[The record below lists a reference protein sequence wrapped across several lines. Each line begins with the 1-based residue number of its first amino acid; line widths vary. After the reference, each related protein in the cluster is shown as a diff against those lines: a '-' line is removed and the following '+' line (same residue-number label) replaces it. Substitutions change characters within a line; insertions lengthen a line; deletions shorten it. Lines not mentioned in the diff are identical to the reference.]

1 MGILVIPNIVGF
13 ALYSPPLDGIGN
25 SARGVQFA
33 EELVKLYEFHAFD
46 GIGGSISGKK
56 NPKTSFVEIL
66 NAASTGDKVTLERLF
81 LSGVDMNTSDY
92 DYRTALHLAVCEN
105 HVGCIKYL
113 IETCKVDLNPS
124 DRWGNTPTS
133 EAKKLQRPRIVALLK
148 KEQLKR
154 GVFTPTLEDDEVSSE
169 KQRSRVAINGTD
181 PDSDQLKQQRK
192 PRGFATVVQNLV
204 DDIIKPSNQGED

>member
-1 MGILVIPNIVGF
+1 M
-13 ALYSPPLDGIGN
+13 
-25 SARGVQFA
+25 
-33 EELVKLYEFHAFD
+33 
-46 GIGGSISGKK
+46 
-56 NPKTSFVEIL
+56 EIL
-66 NAASTGDKVTLERLF
+66 NAASTGDKATLERLF

-154 GVFTPTLEDDEVSSE
+154 YFYSMKSE
-169 KQRSRVAINGTD
+169 
-181 PDSDQLKQQRK
+181 
-192 PRGFATVVQNLV
+192 
-204 DDIIKPSNQGED
+204 